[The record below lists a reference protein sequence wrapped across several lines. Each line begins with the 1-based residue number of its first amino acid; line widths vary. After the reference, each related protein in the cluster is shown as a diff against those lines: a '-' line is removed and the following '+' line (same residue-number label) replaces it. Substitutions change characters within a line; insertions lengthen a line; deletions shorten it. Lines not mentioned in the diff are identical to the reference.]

1 MLEYTVYIITHVDN
15 FKIYI
20 SIREAMDAAKKK
32 FMTLFPIKNLG
43 SIAHYLGLQV
53 ERDR

>member
-1 MLEYTVYIITHVDN
+1 MSAYTVYIITHIDD

-20 SIREAMDAAKKK
+20 STREAINAAKEEI
-32 FMTLFPIKNLG
+32 MILFSIKDLE
-43 SIAHYLGLQV
+43 SIAHYLGLQI

>member
-1 MLEYTVYIITHVDN
+1 MLEYTIYITTHIDD

-20 SIREAMDAAKKK
+20 STREAMDAAKEEI
-32 FMTLFPIKNLG
+32 MTLFPIKDFG
-43 SIAHYLGLQV
+43 SIAHYLGLQI